1 MKQKRA
7 KTRSPKM
14 RMLDQ
19 IRDLTTNQQNKIKM
33 EQKRG
38 KKRSPKMRML
48 KMGCGSSYLE
58 SKGLVLG
65 SLIRMI
71 YILLVAAVHLQC
83 NFSDKKLIQ
92 LTNKN
97 FQEN

>member
-1 MKQKRA
+1 
-7 KTRSPKM
+7 
-14 RMLDQ
+14 
-19 IRDLTTNQQNKIKM
+19 M

-83 NFSDKKLIQ
+83 NFSDKELI
-92 LTNKN
+92 LLEDNHL
-97 FQEN
+97 QEN

>member
-1 MKQKRA
+1 
-7 KTRSPKM
+7 
-14 RMLDQ
+14 
-19 IRDLTTNQQNKIKM
+19 M
-33 EQKRG
+33 EQKRE
-38 KKRSPKMRML
+38 KRSPKMRML

-83 NFSDKKLIQ
+83 NFSYKKLIQ
-92 LTNKN
+92 LADKN

>member
-33 EQKRG
+33 EQKEGR
-38 KKRSPKMRML
+38 KEALR
-48 KMGCGSSYLE
+48 
-58 SKGLVLG
+58 
-65 SLIRMI
+65 
-71 YILLVAAVHLQC
+71 
-83 NFSDKKLIQ
+83 
-92 LTNKN
+92 
-97 FQEN
+97 